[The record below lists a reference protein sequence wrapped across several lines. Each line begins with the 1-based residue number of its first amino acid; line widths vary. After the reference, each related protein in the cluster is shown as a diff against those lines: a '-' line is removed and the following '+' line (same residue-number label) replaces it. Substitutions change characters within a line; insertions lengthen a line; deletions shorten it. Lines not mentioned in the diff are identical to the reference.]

1 MGRVGNWKQHK
12 LSRFKMRE
20 GGFMGQ
26 KHQNLDHSALDSPD
40 FSRFLRLMIL
50 TAAVWSSWCEVN
62 TGPRT
67 THAKL
72 RGQWGWWSGFRICF
86 GEESSSVLQHPYNYI
101 SYLPYYIHMISDIW
115 QVVLLNFTNCT
126 WGSQWIWRLFFWRGS
141 PQKKP
146 QTNPTIPRP

>member
-1 MGRVGNWKQHK
+1 MGRVGRRKQHK

-26 KHQNLDHSALDSPD
+26 KHQNLDHSALDSWD

-50 TAAVWSSWCEVN
+50 PAAVWSSWCEVN

-101 SYLPYYIHMISDIW
+101 ISTNLYPHDIRYL
-115 QVVLLNFTNCT
+115 T
-126 WGSQWIWRLFFWRGS
+126 GSVAEFHQLHLGIPMDLTSFGEGASRS
-141 PQKKP
+141 
-146 QTNPTIPRP
+146 PRPSL